1 MEEKKRQQEMEKRK
15 MREEEER
22 IMRKIEEDNKRMKE
36 ELEAEKRKEEEKARE
51 VRIYFY
57 CKTWNTFRPY
67 YAAIKS
73 VTKHFCSTSLFLK
86 VA

>member
-15 MREEEER
+15 QREEEER

-51 VRIYFY
+51 VRGNSHGTYLAVSMLQYNLSHNISAEL
-57 CKTWNTFRPY
+57 PY
-67 YAAIKS
+67 
-73 VTKHFCSTSLFLK
+73 FLK
-86 VA
+86 QLNN

>member
-15 MREEEER
+15 MREEEAR

-57 CKTWNTFRPY
+57 CKTHETHLALATLRQNLSQNISAQLPFFSR
-67 YAAIKS
+67 
-73 VTKHFCSTSLFLK
+73 
-86 VA
+86 

>member
-1 MEEKKRQQEMEKRK
+1 

-36 ELEAEKRKEEEKARE
+36 ELKAEKRKEEEKAKE

-57 CKTWNTFRPY
+57 CKAHGTHLTLT
-67 YAAIKS
+67 A
-73 VTKHFCSTSLFLK
+73 
-86 VA
+86 